1 MDNSSLPNRKYMLK
15 KSSYAAALNTAVILA
30 MMILTIMAIV
40 AYLDANRFILALHL
54 PLLAVIISMA
64 GVAYY
69 IKMPPPYVKLVDGKV
84 MVRKKILGGWE
95 TAEIKD
101 LQVAEVRNN
110 NLYMVFGEEEGGELQ
125 INLDAMNYSDARELH
140 DLINDL
146 A

>member
-1 MDNSSLPNRKYMLK
+1 MDNSSLPNRIYMLK
-15 KSSYAAALNTAVILA
+15 KSSYAAALNTAIILA
-30 MMILTIMAIV
+30 MMILTVMAII
-40 AYLDANRFILALHL
+40 AYLDANSFILALHV

-64 GVAYY
+64 AVAYY
-69 IKMPPPYVKLVDGKV
+69 IKMPPPYVKLGDGSIR
-84 MVRKKILGGWE
+84 VRRKMLGGWD

-110 NLYMVFGEEEGGELQ
+110 NLYMVFGEEEGRELQ